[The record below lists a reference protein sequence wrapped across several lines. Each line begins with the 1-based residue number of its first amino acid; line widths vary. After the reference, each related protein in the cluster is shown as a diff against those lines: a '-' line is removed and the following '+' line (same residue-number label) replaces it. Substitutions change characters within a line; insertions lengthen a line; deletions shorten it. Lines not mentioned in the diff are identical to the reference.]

1 MKNNLQLMI
10 LFCFCFVGVQSQNT
24 EKSWSFGFGASAV
37 DVYPVGEDT
46 PQGDY
51 FDEYFNVNDHW
62 NMGVYFDVNKHITS
76 GLSLQLRGSYN
87 QISKWGQNANEE
99 RILVDNLDY
108 IGADA
113 MVNYSFFNNSLISPF
128 LGVGGGYTWIEEGPF
143 NTLSLENGND
153 NLVGAGTVNGAAGLY
168 VNVTDNV
175 AIKLQSTYKHSFED
189 YLTKHFQHNLGVT
202 FKLGKKVEEPKEL
215 PDTDGDGV
223 NDENDLCPNVPGK
236 KEYAGCPDTD
246 GDGIPDSLDKCP
258 NEKGSVDGCPQK
270 MTETEEPPMGTQ
282 PSELESA
289 IYFEYNSAELQN
301 NAKQVLDLIY
311 KNSEGR
317 KEINIT
323 VNGYADNIGSDQFNK
338 ELSQKRVN
346 SVMNYL
352 TSKGI
357 DKNMFTTNN
366 YGEENPA
373 ATNATK
379 EGRALNRR
387 AQLKVTLK

>member
-1 MKNNLQLMI
+1 MKNKLQL
-10 LFCFCFVGVQSQNT
+10 LLLVCCCFAGVQAQNS
-24 EKSWSFGFGASAV
+24 EKSWSFGLGTSAV
-37 DVYPVGEDT
+37 DVYPVGEDA

-62 NMGVYFDVNKHITS
+62 NMGFYFDVNKHITT
-76 GLSLQLRGSYN
+76 GLSLQLHGSYN
-87 QISKWGQNANEE
+87 QISKWGQNENSE
-99 RILVDNLDY
+99 RIVVDNLDY

-113 MVNYSFFNNSLISPF
+113 MLNYSFFNNSLISPF

-143 NTLSLENGND
+143 NTFSLENGGD

-168 VNVTDNV
+168 INLTDNV

-202 FKLGKKVEEPKEL
+202 FSLGKKNEEPKEIA
-215 PDTDGDGV
+215 DTDGDGV
-223 NDENDLCPNVPGK
+223 NDENDLCPNIAGK

-258 NEKGSVDGCPQK
+258 NEKGSVDGCPQ
-270 MTETEEPPMGTQ
+270 TVLDTTPVAVV
-282 PSELESA
+282 ESKEMVSA
-289 IYFEYNSAELQN
+289 VYFEYDSAELDN
-301 NAKQVLDLIY
+301 NAKEVLDLIY
-311 KNSEGR
+311 KNSENS

-323 VNGYADNIGSDQFNK
+323 VNGYADNIGSDGYNK
-338 ELSQKRVN
+338 ELSQKRVD
-346 SVMNYL
+346 SVMGYL

-357 DKNMFTTNN
+357 DKNLFTTNN

>member
-1 MKNNLQLMI
+1 MKNKLQL
-10 LFCFCFVGVQSQNT
+10 LLLVCCCFAGVQAQNS
-24 EKSWSFGFGASAV
+24 EKSWSFGLGTSAV
-37 DVYPVGEDT
+37 DVYPVGEDA

-62 NMGVYFDVNKHITS
+62 NMGFYFDVNKHITT
-76 GLSLQLRGSYN
+76 GLSLQLHGSYN
-87 QISKWGQNANEE
+87 QISKWGQN
-99 RILVDNLDY
+99 
-108 IGADA
+108 
-113 MVNYSFFNNSLISPF
+113 FNNSLISPF

-143 NTLSLENGND
+143 NTFSLENGGD

-168 VNVTDNV
+168 INLTDNV

-202 FKLGKKVEEPKEL
+202 FSLGKKNEEPKEIA
-215 PDTDGDGV
+215 DTDGDGV
-223 NDENDLCPNVPGK
+223 NDENDLCPNIAGK

-258 NEKGSVDGCPQK
+258 NEKGSVDGCPQ
-270 MTETEEPPMGTQ
+270 TVLDTTPVAVV
-282 PSELESA
+282 ESKEMVSA
-289 IYFEYNSAELQN
+289 VYFEYDSAELDN
-301 NAKQVLDLIY
+301 NAKEVLDLIY
-311 KNSEGR
+311 KNSENS

-323 VNGYADNIGSDQFNK
+323 VNGYADNIGSDGYNK
-338 ELSQKRVN
+338 ELSQKRVD
-346 SVMNYL
+346 SVMGYL

-357 DKNMFTTNN
+357 DKNLFTTNN